1 MTGPRSQSLP
11 RSVRTRHGSVAA
23 LVALL
28 VVTALGAAFVPAGRV
43 AAAAAPPLA
52 PSAKLRPDLAA
63 MVAGEAAQD
72 PRIAELVPGLAAGQL
87 AWFALLDGPL
97 DAGRKAALEGLGARI
112 VRAYRTVDAVAVV
125 SDPLVV
131 LRAAALSWVTNL
143 LPVEVVVALD
153 HEPMAD
159 QTRGLPADVG
169 ATDSWAAGV
178 TGHGVRIAVLDTG
191 HDPLHP
197 DLDDQDFRH
206 WSTPLPLPPAKVV
219 DARNFNGGGCAPFAG
234 DGHGHGTHVA
244 GIATG
249 TGEGGPTSDDDAAF
263 AGVAPD
269 AELAVGKVLTDA
281 GAGVN
286 SDLIAAL
293 EWAAMPAETGPTG
306 CAVGADIVNLSL
318 GSESRPTRLNSGS
331 DIDLVSLVV
340 NRLAVRYGT
349 LIVAAAGNSG
359 PYVGS
364 VLETPG
370 SAAQALSVAATAKD
384 WDLNHDDTQSG
395 DTCAGWRHPRSPS
408 VSDNDCRAGVGDQ
421 PPSVASFSSRGPAG
435 DLWLRPDLAAPGYAI
450 VSAQSSTGSAL
461 AGNDLNL
468 GTRDDPL
475 YATAS
480 GTSMAAP
487 ATSGSAALVLEAYR
501 DAHGDDPSGASGL
514 SGLRA
519 PAYALLRAALM
530 NTAQA
535 DLFESRWILTTDART
550 RVDCAEAI
558 LDTIDPNLC
567 VAIDA
572 IGAAIAD
579 TIGSLTLYQ
588 VRNGPGDPF
597 VGPLAEGAGKL
608 RIGRAIAA
616 LTDGLVIYSAAS
628 GSGAA
633 AGTGPRDLQGSWQI
647 GAIGAGA
654 SQEQRFVVHAAP
666 GAPAASVTFAFV
678 PGQPSDGSQAIPA
691 SWSIGLPSSVAVPA
705 GGDAVATFRVDVPA
719 DAPAGTYTGTV
730 LATTS
735 AGTTLRIPVF
745 ASVALHDPDPAS
757 GNAPGPQAVL
767 VSERDV
773 FAKDDTIWPSAAGAA
788 LGATADWRVQA
799 VELGAGLGAARFG
812 VVDTAAGDE
821 TYDLYVYDAGLNL
834 LASSH
839 PFAAPGVTDVAAQRN
854 RGPSTAA
861 APTTV
866 ELLAPAAGRYIVAI
880 NRARIGKS
888 PTELGGDMGSF
899 RLTLDEVGLSG
910 PAGPA
915 AIAYSGDHVFRQGA
929 AGRLAAR
936 LTTAAGTPIA
946 GREVVFTFD
955 GGVAPCPG
963 GRCAATTD
971 PTGLAQVA
979 TDPISLASGIHDLR
993 ASFAGDPAWSPV
1005 AVDTF
1010 AVVVGPTLPPIGGG
1024 PGGGRASGGGWFV
1037 PTGVAAGKGD
1047 EGRVHLALE
1056 IASGVPAPT
1065 GQLRYRDRAAGI
1077 DLEVVA
1083 WTSLVVDRASATATA
1098 TGRARSGSGA
1108 TLTFELTVRD
1118 VAEPGRGADTVR
1130 LRLFAETLA
1139 GTPGSVVYDRSGT
1152 LGGGNLQVRPG

>member
-1 MTGPRSQSLP
+1 MTGSRSQPLS
-11 RSVRTRHGSVAA
+11 RSARTRRGSVAA
-23 LVALL
+23 FVAVV
-28 VVTALGAAFVPAGRV
+28 VVTALGAAFGPAGRV
-43 AAAAAPPLA
+43 AAAPAAVDA
-52 PSAKLRPDLAA
+52 STKLRPDLAA

-72 PRIAELVPGLAAGQL
+72 PRIAQLVPGLAAGQL

-97 DAGRKAALEGLGARI
+97 DAGRRAGLEALGARI
-112 VRAYRTVDAVAVV
+112 VRSYRTVDAVAVV

-131 LRAAALSWVTNL
+131 LRAATLPWVTNL

-153 HEPMAD
+153 HQPVVD
-159 QTRGLPADVG
+159 QTTGLPADVG
-169 ATDSWAAGV
+169 ATDWWAQGV
-178 TGHGVRIAVLDTG
+178 TGNGVRIAVLDTG
-191 HDPLHP
+191 HDPAHP
-197 DLDDQDFRH
+197 DLDDQDFRD
-206 WSTPLPLPPAKVV
+206 WDQLVPPPAAKVV

-244 GIATG
+244 AIATG
-249 TGEGGPTSDDDAAF
+249 TGEGGPTAADDAAF

-293 EWAAMPAETGPTG
+293 EWAAMPTESGPTG
-306 CAVGADIVNLSL
+306 CAIGADIVNLSL
-318 GSESRPTRLNSGS
+318 GSESRPTRLNSGN

-384 WDLNHDDTQSG
+384 WDLNHDATQSG

-408 VSDNDCRAGVGDQ
+408 ASDNDCRAGVGDQ

-501 DAHGDDPSGASGL
+501 DAHGGDPSGASGL

-530 NTAQA
+530 NTARGE
-535 DLFESRWILTTDART
+535 LFESRWILTTDART
-550 RVDCAEAI
+550 RIDCAEAI
-558 LDTIDPNLC
+558 LDTIDPSLC
-567 VAIDA
+567 VVIDLL
-572 IGAAIAD
+572 GGAIAD
-579 TIGSLTLYQ
+579 TLGSLTLYE
-588 VRNGPGDPF
+588 VRNGATDPF

-608 RIGRAIAA
+608 RIGQAIAA
-616 LTDGLVIYSAAS
+616 LTGGVVIYSAAS

-633 AGTGPRDLQGSWQI
+633 AGTGPRDFQGSWQI

-666 GAPAASVTFAFV
+666 GTPATSVSFAFEA
-678 PGQPSDGSQAIPA
+678 GRPSDGSQAIPVT
-691 SWSIGLPSSVAVPA
+691 WSIALPSSVAVPA

-719 DAPAGTYTGTV
+719 DTPAGTYTGTV

-735 AGTTLRIPVF
+735 TGSVLRIPVF
-745 ASVALHDPDPAS
+745 ASVALHDPDPAA
-757 GNAPGPQAVL
+757 GNAPGPQAL
-767 VSERDV
+767 IASERDV

-799 VELGAGLGAARFG
+799 VELGAGLGAARFS
-812 VVDTAAGDE
+812 VIDTAAGDE

-839 PFAAPGVTDVAAQRN
+839 PFAAPGVTDVAAQRD

-861 APTTV
+861 APTVV
-866 ELLAPAAGRYIVAI
+866 ELASPAAGRYIVAI

-888 PTELGGDMGSF
+888 PTEAGGDMGSF
-899 RLTLDEVGLSG
+899 RLTLDEIGLSG
-910 PAGPA
+910 PPA
-915 AIAYSGDHVFRQGA
+915 PSAIAYEGDHVFRQGA

-936 LTTAAGTPIA
+936 LTSASGAPIA

-979 TDPISLASGIHDLR
+979 TDPITLATGVHDLR
-993 ASFAGDPAWSPV
+993 AAFAGDAAWSAA

-1010 AVVVGPTLPPIGGG
+1010 AVVAGGTLPPIGGG
-1024 PGGGRASGGGWFV
+1024 PGSGRASGGGWFV
-1037 PTGVAAGKGD
+1037 PTGVAPGRGD

-1065 GQLRYRDRAAGI
+1065 GHLRYRDRAAGI
-1077 DLEVVA
+1077 DVEVLA
-1083 WTSLVVDRASATATA
+1083 WTSHVVDRATATA
-1098 TGRARSGSGA
+1098 TVTGRARTGTGS
-1108 TLTFELTVRD
+1108 TVTFELTVRD

-1130 LRLFAETLA
+1130 LRLFAETIA

-1152 LGGGNLQVRPG
+1152 LGAGNLQVRPG